1 MIEWVSR
8 AASRD
13 EANDLVSARPL
24 LVFDKRVVP
33 DNGFGKRIA
42 LVDKDCFRRDRRPDL
57 VVRVEHDCGPLEP
70 GRDLREQL

>member
-1 MIEWVSR
+1 MDGRRVVPGADKLIEWVSR

-24 LVFDKRVVP
+24 LVFDKRAVP

-42 LVDKDCFRRDRRPDL
+42 LVD
-57 VVRVEHDCGPLEP
+57 
-70 GRDLREQL
+70 